1 MELRERVVAAY
12 HDGEGTFPELAERF
26 RIGEATVNRWVSLER
41 RTGSLKPRP
50 RTSGGH
56 NRLIFEEGEQFIAR
70 VLEDVP
76 DTTIAELVEA
86 YEAEFGARV
95 GRSTMQRKVQELGF
109 TRKRGASVRRRPNA
123 PTSSKHVPR
132 S

>member
-26 RIGEATVNRWVSLER
+26 RIGEATVNCWVSLER
-41 RTGSLKPRP
+41 RTGSVNPRP

-70 VLEDVP
+70 VFEDVP

-86 YEAEFGARV
+86 YEGEFGVRV

-109 TRKRGASVRRRPNA
+109 TRKRGSSVRQLPNVRM
-123 PTSSKHVPR
+123 SSKRATR